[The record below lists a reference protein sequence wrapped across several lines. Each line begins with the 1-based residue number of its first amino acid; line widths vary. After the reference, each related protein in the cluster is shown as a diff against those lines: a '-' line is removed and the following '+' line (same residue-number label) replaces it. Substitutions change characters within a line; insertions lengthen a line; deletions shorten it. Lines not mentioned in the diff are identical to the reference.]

1 MNDVTPDPIAYGPTG
16 YTCGCGKPAHS
27 NITPCAPSDA
37 ELIEHARTVGMVE
50 PERAAEFVAAFRA
63 QVEERSAAA
72 GTQPVPL
79 LDGITAEEAAANITV
94 NAPALAATGHMA
106 AAGFARGIAQ
116 AAIARPDVEEQPA
129 QAVPGDL
136 FTEAAIR
143 HSALTAGA
151 DAVKAMAE
159 RNPWKTVADADALL
173 RRMAAFHTTAEQ
185 PTGLTWEARAEHAVR
200 LYATTAIELEDAR
213 RDAAKLRECLAEL
226 EQDQADADTIAPL
239 ETAVME
245 QPEPTDLTE
254 RPEDTARRFVRR
266 LNAAERLCSGRPGYH
281 TITVKQLLTAMSDA
295 DDGQAEEQPA
305 TPTVGDRYISRNVN
319 RTVTVTRV
327 WTVDDGHTAVAY
339 EWRDDRPGQCGSAC
353 PLDVFHREYRP
364 EASR

>member
-1 MNDVTPDPIAYGPTG
+1 M
-16 YTCGCGKPAHS
+16 
-27 NITPCAPSDA
+27 
-37 ELIEHARTVGMVE
+37 
-50 PERAAEFVAAFRA
+50 
-63 QVEERSAAA
+63 
-72 GTQPVPL
+72 PL
-79 LDGITAEEAAANITV
+79 LDGITAEEAAANIAV

-129 QAVPGDL
+129 PAVPSDL

-151 DAVKAMAE
+151 DAIKAMAE
-159 RNPWKTVADADALL
+159 RDPWKTTADAVKLL

-185 PTGLTWEARAEHAVR
+185 PTGLTWEARTEHAVR

-213 RDAAKLRECLAEL
+213 RDAAKLRERLAEL

-245 QPEPTDLTE
+245 HPEPTDLTE
-254 RPEDTARRFVRR
+254 RPEDTARRFARR
-266 LNAAERLCSGRPGYH
+266 LNAVERLCSGRPGYH

-295 DDGQAEEQPA
+295 DDGPD
-305 TPTVGDRYISRNVN
+305 P
-319 RTVTVTRV
+319 VT
-327 WTVDDGHTAVAY
+327 DDDLTERLSTAVEQY
-339 EWRDDRPGQCGSAC
+339 LDDAGEFTDTADLADNLLIVIKQAGR
-353 PLDVFHREYRP
+353 
-364 EASR
+364 